1 MRKGEICVKKI
12 KLNHRL
18 IQVYFLAVIM
28 PFLVFFGMLGIFS
41 QSAMGQLEKEVSQFY
56 KSAETMRQ
64 SFQELIILD
73 LDGLIAGETDTFME
87 QSKELVNLRL
97 NDMML
102 KVGDVQYFYQFSKV
116 PLRVHSMGLTGSF
129 ALTDGT
135 PVQYSINF
143 ASVVQRDMIDKARSV
158 SLRTGMTA
166 LLAYFAL
173 NLFFFYKIAKM
184 IRGSFN
190 EMKGAAHKIQTG
202 NLDFDFPESNV
213 DEIDEMYQSFDEMR
227 LQLKESQEVQM
238 QYEQNRKELIA
249 NISHDLKTPLTSIN
263 GYVQGILD
271 GVADTEEKQE
281 RYLHVIAGNAKE
293 MEHLIEDLFLISK
306 LDIDQ
311 LPMRTD
317 PIDMVPYLQ
326 DCVLDWQFI
335 LQREKMSIS
344 LETELSHA
352 HIIGDREQLKRVIN
366 NIVNNSV
373 KHLQASGSIKI
384 ELKKEDGGF
393 VVGIRDTGVGIAQD
407 KLGHIFD
414 KFYRTDAERN
424 RKIAGSGLGLAISKE
439 IIQRMGGIIWADS
452 QLGKGTTISFYLPEQ
467 GEKQ

>member
-1 MRKGEICVKKI
+1 MGKGVNCVKKV
-12 KLNHRL
+12 KLNRRL

-28 PFLVFFGMLGIFS
+28 PFLVFFVMMGLFS
-41 QSAMGQLEKEVSQFY
+41 QSTMGQLEKEVTQFY
-56 KSAETMRQ
+56 ENAEATSQ
-64 SFQELIILD
+64 SFQEIMILE
-73 LDGLIAGETDTFME
+73 LEELEAGRTKGFEE
-87 QSKELVNLRL
+87 RAKRLANLPLNELTLQ
-97 NDMML
+97 
-102 KVGDVQYFYQFSKV
+102 VGADNYYFQFSRV
-116 PLRVHSMGLTGSF
+116 PFKVHSLGLTGSF
-129 ALTDGT
+129 TLTDGT
-135 PVQYSINF
+135 PVEYSLNF
-143 ASVVQRDMIDKARSV
+143 ASVIQRQMIDKARAV
-158 SLRTGMTA
+158 TLRNGTTI

-184 IRGSFN
+184 MRGSFN
-190 EMKGAAHKIQTG
+190 EMKGATRKIQEG
-202 NLDFDFPESNV
+202 NFDFDFPESS
-213 DEIDEMYQSFDEMR
+213 IDEVTEMYDSFDEMR
-227 LQLKESQEVQM
+227 LQLKKSQELQR
-238 QYEQNRKELIA
+238 QYEQNRKELIV

-281 RYLHVIAGNAKE
+281 RYLRVIAGNAKE

-335 LQREKMSIS
+335 LQREEMSIS
-344 LETELSHA
+344 LETELEDA
-352 HIIGDREQLKRVIN
+352 HIVGDREQLKRVIN

-373 KHLQASGSIKI
+373 KHLKPNGSIGI
-384 ELKKEDGGF
+384 QLRKEDGGF
-393 VVGIRDTGVGIAQD
+393 VVALRDTGVGIAQD

-424 RKIAGSGLGLAISKE
+424 RRIAGSGLGLAISKE
-439 IIQRMGGIIWADS
+439 IVQRMGGIIWADS
-452 QLGKGTTISFYLPEQ
+452 KLGEGTTISFYLPQRE
-467 GEKQ
+467 EKK

>member
-1 MRKGEICVKKI
+1 MRKGEVCVKKVN
-12 KLNHRL
+12 LNHRL
-18 IQVYFLAVIM
+18 IQIYFIAVIL
-28 PFLVFFGMLGIFS
+28 PFLVFFGMIGVLS
-41 QSAMGQLEKEVSQFY
+41 QSTMGQLEKEVTDFY
-56 KSAETMRQ
+56 QNASGTSQ
-64 SFQELIILD
+64 SFQELIIVELD
-73 LDGLIAGETDTFME
+73 HLEAGKTADFEE
-87 QSKELVNLRL
+87 RARELAELPLNELTLR
-97 NDMML
+97 
-102 KVGDVQYFYQFSKV
+102 VGDGNYYFQFSKV
-116 PLRVHSMGLTGSF
+116 PFKVHSLGLTGSF
-129 ALTDGT
+129 ILADGT
-135 PVQYSINF
+135 PVEYSLNF
-143 ASVVQRDMIDKARSV
+143 ASVIQRRMIEEARSV
-158 SLRTGMTA
+158 TLRNGA
-166 LLAYFAL
+166 VILLAYFAL
-173 NLFFFYKIAKM
+173 NLFFFYKIARIM
-184 IRGSFN
+184 RGSFN
-190 EMKGAAHKIQTG
+190 EMKGAAKKIQAG
-202 NLDFDFPESNV
+202 NLEFDFPESSV
-213 DEIDEMYQSFDEMR
+213 DEVEEMYQSFDEMR
-227 LQLKESQEVQM
+227 LQLKESREIQQ

-311 LPMRTD
+311 LPMGTD

-344 LETELSHA
+344 LETELNHA
-352 HIIGDREQLKRVIN
+352 QIIGDREQLKRVIN

-393 VVGIRDTGVGIAQD
+393 VVAIQDTGVGIAQD
-407 KLGHIFD
+407 KLGHVFD

-424 RKIAGSGLGLAISKE
+424 RRIAGSGLGLAISKE

-452 QLGKGTTISFYLPEQ
+452 QLGNGTTISFYLPEQ
-467 GEKQ
+467 EEKK